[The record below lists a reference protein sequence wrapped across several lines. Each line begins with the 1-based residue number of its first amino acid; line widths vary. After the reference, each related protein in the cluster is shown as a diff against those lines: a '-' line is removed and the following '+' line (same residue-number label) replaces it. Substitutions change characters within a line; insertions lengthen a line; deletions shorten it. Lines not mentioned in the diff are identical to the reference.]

1 MKFVM
6 NAFVLAET
14 ILNVYQ
20 KSVQNVRSFK
30 HLNLVIH
37 VSVFAKNVILEKNF
51 ANHLTFVSKKNSG
64 VMELTIVQMM
74 KQTVTLQ
81 FNCQLIKDT
90 LSVENCVQGQI
101 VVQGRKQL
109 KQKWKHWMD
118 VPITNV

>member
-1 MKFVM
+1 M